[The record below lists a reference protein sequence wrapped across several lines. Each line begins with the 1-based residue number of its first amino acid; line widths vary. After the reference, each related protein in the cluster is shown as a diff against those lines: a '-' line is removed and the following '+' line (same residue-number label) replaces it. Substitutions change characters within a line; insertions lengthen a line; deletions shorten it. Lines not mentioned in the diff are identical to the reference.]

1 MKEIL
6 RVDKVSK
13 AFPAFKLDQASI
25 SIKENCITGFLGKNG
40 AGKTTLIKLILGLL
54 NKDEGQIVYFN
65 DPSMEMRD
73 VKERIGVVLDE
84 GYFYERLS
92 LDQMKDLVAV
102 SFKNWDEKS
111 YRSYLKR
118 FNLDAKQTIDSLSKG
133 MKMKYSLS
141 LALSHG
147 ADLLIMDEPTSGL
160 DPEVRRELL
169 LILRDYVQEEGKA
182 VFFSSHIISDLEQV
196 ADEVI
201 IIKQGRIIEQEN
213 KDELVESYRLLRGSL
228 DVLDSLDQKDLT
240 LVDKTS
246 YGFSALTKNH
256 RKIREKY
263 PQVLIEK
270 ASLEDIF
277 LAKMEE

>member
-6 RVDKVSK
+6 KVDKVSK

-213 KDELVESYRLLRGSL
+213 KDELVESYRLLRGGL

-246 YGFSALTKNH
+246 YGFSALSKNH
-256 RKIREKY
+256 RKIRENF

-270 ASLEDIF
+270 AGLEDIF